1 MKSTSHITDLRD
13 GTLALAAP
21 LAGAAAVDPDDLDAM
36 TPQPHATAVAA
47 TTPSRATDYY
57 ELTKPRMNFLVVV
70 TTLVGFYMA
79 AAEHGIDWVLL
90 INTVLGTALTAAG
103 AATLN
108 QYLER
113 DADRLMPRTR
123 NRPLPSGRIAP
134 VEALAF
140 GAGLSFAGVAHLTFA
155 VNAITALLGAIT
167 LASYLFV
174 YTPLKRVTSLNTVV
188 GAVPGAIPPMMGVTA
203 VHGAVTP
210 AAIALFAILF
220 FWQMPHFL
228 AIAILYRRDY
238 AAGGFKMLPVVDGD
252 LSTTSRMIVL
262 YGAALIPV
270 TLAPPLLGMAGPVYF
285 TVAVLLGL
293 AFLTFGLSCAATRT
307 RDDARKLF
315 FASIIYLPLL
325 LAVMMLDRM

>member
-1 MKSTSHITDLRD
+1 MKPTSHITDLRD
-13 GTLALAAP
+13 GTLAMAAP
-21 LAGAAAVDPDDLDAM
+21 LAGAVIDAPDADEFDVPHPVDDAIL
-36 TPQPHATAVAA
+36 A
-47 TTPSRATDYY
+47 TPSRAADYY
-57 ELTKPRMNFLVVV
+57 ELTKPRMNFLVVL

-79 AAEHGIDWVLL
+79 AGERGVEWALL
-90 INTVLGTALTAAG
+90 LNTILGTALTAAG
-103 AATLN
+103 AAALN

-113 DADRLMPRTR
+113 DVDRLMPRTR
-123 NRPLPSGRIAP
+123 NRPLPAGRVAP
-134 VEALAF
+134 LEALAY
-140 GAGLSFAGVAHLTFA
+140 GAALSVAGVAYLTLA
-155 VNAITALLGAIT
+155 VNAVTALLGFVT

-203 VHGAVTP
+203 VYGSVTP
-210 AAIALFAILF
+210 EAVALFAVLF

-238 AAGGFKMLPVVDGD
+238 AAGGFKMLPVVDDD
-252 LSTTSRMIVL
+252 LATTSRMIVL

-270 TLAPPLLGMAGPVYF
+270 TLAPLFLGMAGPVYF
-285 TVAVLLGL
+285 TAAALLGL
-293 AFLTFGLSCAATRT
+293 AFLSFGVSCAASKTRA
-307 RDDARKLF
+307 DARKLF